1 MSIISLMNL
10 EKLKNK
16 TILLFGKTRSFS
28 ADEFSSQLKFHK
40 IKLAEG
46 FSEDVELIIDG
57 KLMTPYEQNESDSL
71 YENNKKLEFISIDA
85 LERELAKHID
95 ADTLMMSLKLSADKA
110 RLKDFLTNS
119 MISDELYLKL
129 IKMYNWGGENFFD
142 NDDNRDISAAL
153 IVRFYKD
160 IERNHNVEYA
170 ALGIMHLA
178 SQSSDALVLESIANL
193 EPLHLSMSD
202 GRNRSNYKI
211 ISSLAKNG
219 STPKS
224 VLKMLIKKAPIE
236 IKKMIAKRE
245 DCDEEMQSSLL
256 EISEVHEALSY
267 NKNLVKATIKALMLE
282 RELARNMARYVELDD
297 ELFETFLDANLVE
310 IAQNSSLTKEMQK
323 RILGFKNRDANL
335 ALASNEQIE
344 GELVESL
351 LKEPSQVLLDIL
363 YQNSATSK
371 EALRDAFEDE
381 KNHPALAKN
390 SNTPSEILELLA
402 KGADAEILLS
412 LAKNPN
418 TPVDIL
424 YQLQLDSRYE
434 RAVKENSNFGRHIM
448 SENIGWQV

>member
-1 MSIISLMNL
+1 MNL

-28 ADEFSSQLKFHK
+28 ADEFNSQLKFHK
-40 IKLAEG
+40 IKLAEK

-57 KLMTPYEQNESDSL
+57 KLMTPYEQNESDNL
-71 YENNKKLEFISIDA
+71 YENNKELEFISIDA
-85 LERELAKHID
+85 LERELAKYID
-95 ADTLMMSLKLSADKA
+95 ADTLMMSLKLSGDRR

-119 MISDELYLKL
+119 MINDKLYFKL
-129 IKMYNWGGENFFD
+129 IKMYNWVGENFFD

-178 SQSSDALVLESIANL
+178 SQSSDALVLETIANL
-193 EPLHLSMSD
+193 EPLLLSMSD
-202 GRNRSNYKI
+202 GTNKSNYKI
-211 ISSLAKNG
+211 ISSLAKND

-224 VLKMLIKKAPIE
+224 VLKMLIKKAPLE

-245 DCDEEMQSSLL
+245 DCDEEMQSYLL
-256 EISEVHEALSY
+256 EINDVYEALSH
-267 NKNLVKATIKALMLE
+267 NKNLVKSTIKALM
-282 RELARNMARYVELDD
+282 RDSELARNMAKYVRLDD
-297 ELFETFLDANLVE
+297 ELFEIFLDANFVWL
-310 IAQNSSLTKEMQK
+310 AQNSFLTKEMQEI
-323 RILGFKNRDANL
+323 ILGLQNQDANL
-335 ALASNEQIE
+335 ALASNNQIDSDV
-344 GELVESL
+344 VESL
-351 LKEPSQVLLDIL
+351 LGESSQEIFEVL
-363 YQNSATSK
+363 YQNIATPK
-371 EALRDAFEDE
+371 EILKVAFKDE
-381 KNHPALAKN
+381 KNHQGLAKN
-390 SNTPSEILELLA
+390 ANTPSEILELLA
-402 KGADAEILLS
+402 KSVDTEILLS

-434 RAVKENSNFGRHIM
+434 RAVKENSNFGKHIM

>member
-1 MSIISLMNL
+1 
-10 EKLKNK
+10 
-16 TILLFGKTRSFS
+16 
-28 ADEFSSQLKFHK
+28 
-40 IKLAEG
+40 
-46 FSEDVELIIDG
+46 
-57 KLMTPYEQNESDSL
+57 
-71 YENNKKLEFISIDA
+71 
-85 LERELAKHID
+85 
-95 ADTLMMSLKLSADKA
+95 
-110 RLKDFLTNS
+110 
-119 MISDELYLKL
+119 
-129 IKMYNWGGENFFD
+129 MYNWGGENFFD
-142 NDDNRDISAAL
+142 NDDNRDISATL

-178 SQSSDALVLESIANL
+178 SQSSDALVLETIANL

>member
-1 MSIISLMNL
+1 MNL

>member
-28 ADEFSSQLKFHK
+28 ADEFNSQLKFHK
-40 IKLAEG
+40 IKLAES

-57 KLMTPYEQNESDSL
+57 KLMTPYEQNESDKL

-95 ADTLMMSLKLSADKA
+95 ANTLMMSLKLSGDRA

-129 IKMYNWGGENFFD
+129 IKMYSWGGENFFD

-153 IVRFYKD
+153 IVRFYKE

-178 SQSSDALVLESIANL
+178 SQSSDALVLETIANL

-211 ISSLAKNG
+211 ISSLAKND

-224 VLKMLIKKAPIE
+224 VLKMLIKKAPLE

-267 NKNLVKATIKALMLE
+267 NKNLVKATIKTLMLE

-310 IAQNSSLTKEMQK
+310 LAQNSSLTKEMQK
-323 RILGFKNRDANL
+323 RILGFKNLDANL
-335 ALASNEQIE
+335 ALASNEQID

-351 LKEPSQVLLDIL
+351 LKMSSQEVFDIL

-371 EALRDAFEDE
+371 EALRDAYKDE
-381 KNHPALAKN
+381 KNHQALAKN

-402 KGADAEILLS
+402 KSADAEILLS

>member
-28 ADEFSSQLKFHK
+28 ADEFNSQLKFHK
-40 IKLAEG
+40 IKLAES

-57 KLMTPYEQNESDSL
+57 KLMTPYEQNESDKL

-95 ADTLMMSLKLSADKA
+95 ANTLMMSLKLSGDRA

-129 IKMYNWGGENFFD
+129 IKMYSWGGENFFD

-178 SQSSDALVLESIANL
+178 SQSDDALVLEAISNL

-202 GRNRSNYKI
+202 GRNKPNYKI
-211 ISSLAKNG
+211 ISSLAKND
-219 STPKS
+219 STPKG
-224 VLKMLIKKAPIE
+224 VLKMLIKKAPLE
-236 IKKMIAKRE
+236 IKKMIAMRE

-256 EISEVHEALSY
+256 EFCEVHEALSY
-267 NKNLVKATIKALMLE
+267 NKSLLKGTIKTLMQDSK
-282 RELARNMARYVELDD
+282 LAKNLARYVRLDD

-310 IAQNSSLTKEMQK
+310 LAQNSSLTKEMQK
-323 RILGFKNRDANL
+323 RILELKNPDANL
-335 ALASNEQIE
+335 ALASNDQIGSE
-344 GELVESL
+344 AVESL
-351 LKEPSQVLLDIL
+351 LGLNLQEIYDAL
-363 YQNSATSK
+363 YQNSATAQEK
-371 EALRDAFEDE
+371 LKVAFKDE
-381 KNHPALAKN
+381 KNHYALAKN

-402 KGADAEILLS
+402 KSVDAEILLS
-412 LAKNPN
+412 LAKNAN

-448 SENIGWQV
+448 NENIGWEV